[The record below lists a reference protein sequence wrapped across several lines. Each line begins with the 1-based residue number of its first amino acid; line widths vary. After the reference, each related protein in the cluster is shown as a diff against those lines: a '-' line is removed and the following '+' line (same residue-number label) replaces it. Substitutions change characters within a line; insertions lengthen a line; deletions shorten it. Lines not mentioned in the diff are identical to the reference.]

1 MPDDTTANLPAAT
14 AATPVSADPVQS
26 LRRAI
31 LAMSDDAKHLAETGE
46 WEALIRGLEPL
57 QKVLGDLRILERDV
71 KNYIA
76 DTMPE
81 PRVTVEGVGTVER
94 KAQITRRNWQ
104 SEDLLRLLV
113 RRALVDETTGEIPSS
128 PMEAVSRV
136 LDEIQSCV
144 PFTGSTAWRVGALRD
159 RGLDPDDWC
168 DENLNGF
175 TIKFTRD
182 RSEG

>member
-1 MPDDTTANLPAAT
+1 VSDLERYDNNLTVPDHLPAT
-14 AATPVSADPVQS
+14 DPVRA
-26 LRRAI
+26 LRVAI
-31 LAMSDDAKHLAETGE
+31 TGMADDAQTLAEQGD

-57 QKVLGDLRILERDV
+57 QQVLGDLRDLERDV
-71 KNYIA
+71 KGYIA

-81 PRVTVEGVGTVER
+81 SRVSVDGVGTVER

-104 SEDLLRLLV
+104 SDDLLALLV

-128 PMEAVSRV
+128 PMEAVANV
-136 LDEIQSCV
+136 LREVKACV
-144 PFTGSTAWRVGALRD
+144 PFTGSTGWRVGALRD
-159 RGLDPDDWC
+159 RGLTPDEWC